1 MRKQFSMFHNDK
13 FASPAGLVRFVQA
26 QGGEAKVK
34 DNRIVVRR
42 DWTKEADRIRGAF
55 AIAKDLADEAAA

>member
-1 MRKQFSMFHNDK
+1 MPGVQDRWD
-13 FASPAGLVRFVQA
+13 LVRFVQA

-34 DNRIVVRR
+34 DNKIVLRR